1 MDNEGYKGIGKKAK
15 REMVRRWRKDGKP
28 QGLSLK
34 QWAAKAGVGDAAD
47 VWLRVKKSP
56 V

>member
-1 MDNEGYKGIGKKAK
+1 MDNEGYKGIGKRAK
-15 REMVRRWRKDGKP
+15 RDMVRRWRKEGKP

-34 QWAAKAGVGDAAD
+34 QWATKAGVGDAAD
-47 VWLRVKKSP
+47 VWLHVKRSS

>member
-15 REMVRRWRKDGKP
+15 REMVSRWRKEGKLK
-28 QGLSLK
+28 GLSLK
-34 QWAAKAGVGDAAD
+34 QWAAQAGVGDAAD
-47 VWLRVKKSP
+47 VWLRVKRSS